1 MMRGMSSERPIQRP
15 MQGHVQLSATQVT
28 AIARVLAEPRR
39 LAILKQIAKGPTV
52 ACSAL
57 NEQQSISPATISHH
71 LKALQ
76 EADLIDV
83 EREGRVAKLSLR
95 REVWEAYLRELGT
108 L

>member
-1 MMRGMSSERPIQRP
+1 MMGCMSSERIGR
-15 MQGHVQLSATQVT
+15 LSATQVG

-57 NEQQSISPATISHH
+57 HEQECISPATISHH

-76 EADLIDV
+76 EAELIGI
-83 EREGRVAKLSLR
+83 EREGRGVKLSFR
-95 REVWEAYLRELGT
+95 REVWEAYLRELEA

>member
-1 MMRGMSSERPIQRP
+1 MPSERPIERQTQRQAQCP
-15 MQGHVQLSATQVT
+15 VQLSATQVS

-39 LAILKQIAKGPTV
+39 LAILKQIAGCPAV

-57 NEQQSISPATISHH
+57 HEQQSISPATISHH

-76 EADLIDV
+76 EAELIAV

-95 REVWEAYLRELGT
+95 REIWEAYLRELGT